1 MALEMAVAY
10 QAAPV
15 VATQA
20 ASAMAAFVIYS
31 LFIVY
36 LYGHSSC

>member
-20 ASAMAAFVIYS
+20 ASAMAAFVTYF
-31 LFIVY
+31 LFTVC
-36 LYGHSSC
+36 LYGHFSC